1 MTRGE
6 RVPFVQHDY
15 FVEEWEAVGRVIVK
29 GYVSISYIHIYIHL
43 YLTTQVMKTGKT
55 KVLM

>member
-6 RVPFVQHDY
+6 RVPFMQHDY

-29 GYVSISYIHIYIHL
+29 GYVSISYIHTYIHL
-43 YLTTQVMKTGKT
+43 YLTQVMKTGKT